1 MLLQA
6 FEKVEE
12 LGSKGFSHNKDKKF
26 FKLMQ
31 ADCHDLPFEDNQF
44 DTVVDILTLQSCY
57 DIETCFDEI
66 KRVCKPGGQILMIA
80 RG

>member
-6 FEKVEE
+6 FEKLSE
-12 LGSKGFSHNKDKKF
+12 LGANSFSHNKDETYF
-26 FKLMQ
+26 RLMQ
-31 ADCHDLPFEDNQF
+31 ADCHDLPFEDDKF

-57 DIETCFDEI
+57 DMDTVFSEML
-66 KRVCKPGGQILMIA
+66 RVCKPGGQILMIA